1 VTSVAGGSERVGREG
16 VTFRRLWPTI
26 RFILGLGMLALAV
39 WVVASHTD
47 ELSGVSG
54 TISHLDW
61 WWVPPAIIV
70 EGVSFVC
77 FAGMQYEL
85 LGAGGLAAPKWPLL
99 EMTFGA
105 QAMANSLPAGT
116 GVAAVYGFRWF
127 RRFGADATL
136 ATWSLMGTLVASVVS
151 LSLVASIGLGL
162 ATEQGA
168 SLDLVPVILG
178 VLVITVAVGA
188 LFVYERP
195 LVAVVSWGI
204 RASRAVIH
212 RPHGDAQ
219 EEIDKIVRWVTAVRL
234 GWRQTCRIVLWGV
247 GNWVFDCACFAMMFL
262 AVHAAIP
269 WKGILLAYGAGQLAA
284 SLPVTPGGLGAV
296 EGSITIA
303 LVAFGG
309 VRATTVDAVLIYRII
324 SFWLV
329 LAVGWAMWGN
339 LALQVRR
346 GRWTRQALAAAPEAG
361 PDSLP
366 DDEDV
371 DVVRAT
377 TKVAL

>member
-1 VTSVAGGSERVGREG
+1 M
-16 VTFRRLWPTI
+16 TFRRMWPTI
-26 RFILGLGMLALAV
+26 RFILGLGMLGLAV

-54 TISHLDW
+54 TISRLDW
-61 WWVPPAIIV
+61 WWVPPAVIV

-77 FAGMQYEL
+77 FAGMQFEL

-366 DDEDV
+366 DDVDI